1 MTIQTDLLR
10 EAANLRM
17 NPNVSALMREAAR
30 ELDLAKQR
38 EDELYAFLGTTRAVH
53 DHPIAAVEAALKR
66 DTK

>member
-1 MTIQTDLLR
+1 MTIQSDLIR
-10 EAANLRM
+10 EAAKISSY
-17 NPNVSALMREAAR
+17 PHIAALMLRAAV
-30 ELDLAKQR
+30 ELDRAKQR